1 MKRDEAI
8 SLLQA
13 HKTEL
18 KRMGVDHLYLFGS
31 MARDDARP
39 DSDIDLFFDHERGKL
54 GLYELIDV
62 QEYTTGILG
71 RKADIMTRNSIHPDL
86 KQRIE
91 KSAVLVF

>member
-1 MKRDEAI
+1 MKRDEAF

-39 DSDIDLFFDHERGKL
+39 DSNIDLFFDHERGKL